1 MRNFL
6 RLSLFWL
13 VACTALALAPR
24 SSMAA
29 EQRFALV
36 IGNSQY
42 KAGPL
47 ATPANDAGLVADALQ
62 AAGFTV
68 TGARDLDQATL
79 RESFREFINQV
90 AAAGPDG
97 VALVYLAGYGVQYAG
112 DNYFVPVDADIAH
125 DVDVPLQAIRI
136 SDFTQPLAALP
147 GRVKIVILDAA
158 RQNGFAQGDQPLAG
172 GLALVDPQPSLAIAY
187 NAAPGTV
194 APEGQGPYGAY
205 ATALTE
211 MIGTGGLSLDDIFAR
226 VRLRVS
232 EETQGAE
239 VPWYAAQIDGPF
251 FMTERAADAPPP
263 PPNVESVAQ
272 YRSRP
277 MRDFGNPDDAYAA
290 ALAVDTIDGYEQFL
304 AIYPNSPYSPRIAA
318 MIAIR
323 REEIAWRHCV
333 MNDTPPAYWSY
344 LRRYPDG
351 PHAWDARR
359 RLEFLRAEMEPPP
372 GFAMI
377 DFGVP
382 PPPPYELG
390 YIDRPFI
397 MFGALGFAPPP
408 RPPMLFLPP
417 RPREFAVL
425 PPPPPPRE
433 RFALPIPTAA
443 PIAVFVRPPAAVV
456 VRQPPPGAPTG
467 PGGRPEFRVSLPA
480 AAARAATGA
489 PAAPGTPGTH
499 PGFGAPAAVTPGVA
513 TPNAAI
519 PNAATP
525 HAATP
530 GAATLG
536 TPAPGTPGA
545 PHPGT
550 GAPLPHPGA
559 GAPPTPPA
567 SALAKPE
574 TPPPHPSGAAPAF
587 ERPQGTPPHPGANA
601 PNQAFE
607 KPAPLPPHPAGP
619 TPTFAKPEPPPPPP
633 HPSVSAPAIEKPVT
647 PPPHPAPAMVHPA
660 TPPPPP
666 PHPAP
671 PPPHPAAAAVAKP
684 PPPPPPPPPHPAAPA
699 PAAHPACPPGKTA
712 TPNGC
717 K

>member
-1 MRNFL
+1 MRNVL

-24 SSMAA
+24 SSAAA

-42 KAGPL
+42 KAGTL

-79 RESFREFINQV
+79 RESFRDFINQV

-97 VALVYLAGYGVQYAG
+97 VALVYLAGYGVQYGG

-372 GFAMI
+372 DFAMF

-408 RPPMLFLPP
+408 PPPMLFLPP

-443 PIAVFVRPPAAVV
+443 PVAVFVRPPPTVV

-489 PAAPGTPGTH
+489 PAGPAGTH
-499 PGFGAPAAVTPGVA
+499 PGFGAPAMLAPG
-513 TPNAAI
+513 T
-519 PNAATP
+519 
-525 HAATP
+525 ATP
-530 GAATLG
+530 GTATPGTATLG
-536 TPAPGTPGA
+536 TPGAPPPHPGA
-545 PHPGT
+545 GGPLPHPGT
-550 GAPLPHPGA
+550 GAPPPPASASVKPEPPPPHPAATAPATLTPGMPTAPPPHPGPGAPLPHPGA
-559 GAPPTPPA
+559 GAPPPPA
-567 SALAKPE
+567 SAFVKPE
-574 TPPPHPSGAAPAF
+574 PP
-587 ERPQGTPPHPGANA
+587 
-601 PNQAFE
+601 
-607 KPAPLPPHPAGP
+607 PPHPAGP
-619 TPTFAKPEPPPPPP
+619 TPTFAKPAPPPPPPP
-633 HPSVSAPAIEKPVT
+633 HPNVSAPAIEKPVT
-647 PPPHPAPAMVHPA
+647 PPPHPAPAMV
-660 TPPPPP
+660 TPSVPP
-666 PHPAP
+666 PH
-671 PPPHPAAAAVAKP
+671 
-684 PPPPPPPPPHPAAPA
+684 PPPPPPPPPHPAPAAAAAKPPPPPPPPPHPA
-699 PAAHPACPPGKTA
+699 PHPEGCPPGKTA